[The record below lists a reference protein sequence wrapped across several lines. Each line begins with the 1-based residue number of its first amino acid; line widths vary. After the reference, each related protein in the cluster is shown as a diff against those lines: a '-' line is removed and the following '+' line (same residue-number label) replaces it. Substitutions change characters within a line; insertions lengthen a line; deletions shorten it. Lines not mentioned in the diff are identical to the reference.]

1 MALFE
6 ALTVLLPIVAVLS
19 LVALLPLAIF
29 SRFIW
34 SNYEKTYD
42 AFLVGLAGMLFLD
55 LAYVAEAVVGV
66 HVAYKGFELLSMLA
80 FIGSMWL
87 IVRNTASIYVVEEVN
102 KRLEAEVQ
110 AKTVDLQSKI
120 GELTGS
126 RVAMINIM
134 RDLEAS
140 RVDLENRIK
149 DLTDSRTVIINMMSD
164 LEAARKELQRAYD
177 ELKELDRMKSDI
189 ISNVSHELRTPITI
203 AKGVIELAMEE
214 LAPEERKDLL
224 ARGKGALVRLN
235 QVVSELVSAAG
246 MGRTRMSKGEVSI
259 GEVIEDVVGEVSPLA
274 QERKITIEAKVEGSP
289 VVEGDPD
296 ALRKVVYALV
306 DNAVKFNKEGGAVKV
321 AAGAEDQR
329 AWLSV
334 EDTGIGIPREESEK
348 IFQPL
353 YQVDAT
359 PTRKYPGIGMGLTIA
374 RDIVIAHKGRINV
387 ESEVGKGSKFT
398 VALPTRQA
406 G

>member
-1 MALFE
+1 MALLE
-6 ALTVLLPIVAVLS
+6 ALTVLSPIPAILS
-19 LVALLPLAIF
+19 LVALLPVIIF

-34 SNYEKTYD
+34 SNYGEMYD
-42 AFLVGLAGMLFLD
+42 AFLVGLAAMLFLD

-80 FIGSMWL
+80 FVGSMWL
-87 IVRNTASIYVVEEVN
+87 IVRNTASIYIVEEVN
-102 KRLEAEVQ
+102 KRLEAEVN

-120 GELTGS
+120 GELT
-126 RVAMINIM
+126 
-134 RDLEAS
+134 E
-140 RVDLENRIK
+140 
-149 DLTDSRTVIINMMSD
+149 SRTAIINMMND
-164 LEAARKELQRAYD
+164 LESARKELQRAYD

-235 QVVSELVSAAG
+235 QVVGELVSAAG
-246 MGRTRMSKGEVSI
+246 MGRTKMSKGEVSI
-259 GEVIEDVVGEVSPLA
+259 GEVIENVVGEVSPLA
-274 QERKITIEAKVEGSP
+274 QEHGVTIEAKVVGSP
-289 VVEGDPD
+289 VLEGDPD

-306 DNAVKFNKEGGAVKV
+306 DNAVKFNKKGGAVKV

-334 EDTGIGIPREESEK
+334 EDTGIGIPRGEFEK

-359 PTRKYPGIGMGLTIA
+359 TTRKYPGIGMGLTIA
-374 RDIVIAHKGRINV
+374 RGIVIAHKGRINV

-398 VALPTRQA
+398 VVLPTRQA